1 MRRKTIAATIV
12 LAGLTVAGLAGWS
25 AQARAAAEVHKF
37 NLVLSA
43 VPTSVSAADFNDRI
57 EEINNTDLEPVG
69 RNGIDTIN
77 NAWLY
82 QAELRYFVR
91 PNVAVSAGVGQL
103 RSQTKREFL
112 PALQQDIQLRV
123 EMLSIPI
130 HVGGTYYF
138 TPYNQGDFQAR
149 AYVGGGVMGLVHNR
163 TRFQVY
169 EVADET
175 TSIFGGSYTIEGH
188 GDSPGYYG
196 EFGVHMFFAARYSV
210 LIGVLYRSA
219 EVRDMRAKRIP
230 SGGGG
235 EPEDLG
241 VIGDLDTS
249 GLGARMAIG
258 IGF

>member
-1 MRRKTIAATIV
+1 MRRKSIAASIV
-12 LAGLTVAGLAGWS
+12 LAGLTAAGLAGWS

-37 NLVLSA
+37 SLVLSA
-43 VPTSVSAADFNDRI
+43 VPTSVSAGEFNDQI
-57 EEINNTDLEPVG
+57 EEINTTQLEPVG

-82 QAELRYFVR
+82 QAEFRYFVR

-123 EMLSIPI
+123 EMLSVPI
-130 HVGGTYYF
+130 HVGGAYYF

-163 TRFQVY
+163 IRFQVY

-175 TSIFGGSYTIEGH
+175 TSIFGRSFLVEGH
-188 GDSPGYYG
+188 GDSPGFYG

-210 LIGVLYRSA
+210 LIGALYRSA
-219 EVRDMRAKRIP
+219 EIRDMRAKLIP
-230 SGGGG
+230 ANG

-241 VIGDLDTS
+241 VLSDLDTS
-249 GLGARMAIG
+249 GLGARMAIA